1 MALRKIPSI
10 SKPPVRQ
17 HKHIYLTNK
26 RLTHISTVFFL
37 SSDRPFSIY
46 LHHFPILQKIHY
58 VTNFVLAWDST
69 RFTIPFFFIVSFSFS
84 ANKELPVRQLW
95 KYLILKKYWCLTSIF
110 CPVSLKVNSHY
121 KMFPKPLSHLKTRF
135 YKPFPKQA
143 DTLKQTP

>member
-69 RFTIPFFFIVSFSFS
+69 RFTIPFFFCLLQFFCQQRVTCKAALEVLNI
-84 ANKELPVRQLW
+84 EE
-95 KYLILKKYWCLTSIF
+95 ILMLNIHF

-143 DTLKQTP
+143 DTLKQP